1 MVLLGEASFAFYIL
15 HVPLFRY
22 AKMLFPSVATAPVP
36 FIGFLFVLTAVSIFS
51 FLSIE
56 KPLCA
61 YLRKAYKSSRS
72 PRVIRQPEHAH

>member
-22 AKMLFPSVATAPVP
+22 AKMLFPSVATAPAP
-36 FIGFLFVLTAVSIFS
+36 FVAFLFVLTAVSIFS

-56 KPLCA
+56 RPLCT
-61 YLRKAYKSSRS
+61 YLRKAYKSSRP
-72 PRVIRQPEHAH
+72 PRAIRQPEHAH

>member
-22 AKMLFPSVATAPVP
+22 AKMLVPSVATAPLP
-36 FIGFLFVLTAVSIFS
+36 FMGFLLALTAVSIFS
-51 FLSIE
+51 FLWIE

-61 YLRKAYKSSRS
+61 YLRKAYKTSRS
-72 PRVIRQPEHAH
+72 PRAIRQPEHAH